1 MLWINKISISM
12 RQFLRAPKTH
22 GKTDGKVLYAIGRIL
37 IKCLVCILFLAKLI
51 RENGILKIF
60 PIQTASESFGKVRHN
75 QIMARVYVMSI
86 TRSTMYKRAPF
97 C

>member
-1 MLWINKISISM
+1 M

-51 RENGILKIF
+51 RENGISKIF
-60 PIQTASESFGKVRHN
+60 LYKQQVSHSGKSATIRESNHGSD
-75 QIMARVYVMSI
+75 VYNEHY
-86 TRSTMYKRAPF
+86 T
-97 C
+97 